1 MKLQD
6 LKPDAGLYGKLVTG
20 LCELSKFQ
28 DAANFL
34 DEMVLGGISPN
45 HVTLNLHVKINNLVI
60 QGLCSENDLNRAF
73 QVYLSTR
80 TRGISV
86 SAKSF
91 SSLVACFCKKGD
103 VHKAFQ
109 LLARWCLMGVFQM
122 RTHGM
127 LLISAP
133 HVIPPFGDL
142 GITQQGEK
150 NSFLVD
156 LLLVTIFL
164 RLTVTDG
171 LFTAQGGFAK
181 KVNRLHL
188 DSL

>member
-1 MKLQD
+1 MISKSHLPNVITYSTLVHGLCKEGNLQGVVEVLDRMKLQD

-45 HVTLNLHVKINNLVI
+45 HV
-60 QGLCSENDLNRAF
+60 
-73 QVYLSTR
+73 YLSTR

-103 VHKAFQ
+103 VHKAFRIVSEMVLDGCVPDEDTWNAAVGGFWCRKKARDAAD
-109 LLARWCLMGVFQM
+109 LLQTELMG
-122 RTHGM
+122 
-127 LLISAP
+127 
-133 HVIPPFGDL
+133 
-142 GITQQGEK
+142 E
-150 NSFLVD
+150 
-156 LLLVTIFL
+156 
-164 RLTVTDG
+164 
-171 LFTAQGGFAK
+171 FATSK
-181 KVNRLHL
+181 CSN
-188 DSL
+188 